1 MKLIVGLGNPGRRY
15 HSTPHNVGYE
25 AVEQLAARHGLKW
38 KRSKRI
44 EADFASG
51 FIRGVDSMLLKP
63 LTYMNL
69 SGKSVAPLVQ
79 GENLRTDRDILVVL
93 DDVELPLG
101 RLRLRPE
108 GSAGGHN
115 GMRSLIAALGTQN
128 FPRLRMGVA
137 PAEGREGEERGDLA
151 RYVLAKWGKRQRPE
165 VDRMADRA
173 ADAAEAWL
181 VEEDIQRVMS
191 AYNASPA

>member
-25 AVEQLAARHGLKW
+25 AVDQLAERHGLKW
-38 KRSKRI
+38 KHSARI
-44 EADFASG
+44 EADFAGG

-63 LTYMNL
+63 RTYMNL
-69 SGKSVAPLVQ
+69 SGKSVAPLVK
-79 GENLRTDRDILVVL
+79 GENLRTDRDLLVVL

-115 GMRSLIAALGTQN
+115 GLRSLIAALGSQE
-128 FPRLRMGVA
+128 FPRLRLGVA
-137 PAEGREGEERGDLA
+137 PPGGREGEERGDLA
-151 RYVLAKWGKRQRPE
+151 RYVLAKWGKSQRPE
-165 VDRMADRA
+165 VDRMVDRA

-181 VEEDIQRVMS
+181 VEDDMQRVMS
-191 AYNASPA
+191 AFNAAPA